1 LRPIALLVGLL
12 VLTGFARTWERLD
25 APEWGDIHWSTGRI
39 AVESLPCVGACEG
52 ERRLVPP
59 IGKYEETVAYDYRE
73 VTRTITPAQLSKES
87 ELSISVRLLLG
98 EVGPSRLVESAYG
111 LDEALAILDS
121 IANRRDP
128 AAYNPDDRARF
139 AGYTGCGRDE
149 AFATCANPDQYL
161 GLRAKRA
168 LAPAAHIRPELLEAA
183 VDRAVLAYWLID
195 SGTARGAAKGATSF
209 VHRCGGAAYGLSTD
223 HCDGIG
229 DDDVAGAEPNKGPLV
244 MRGPGK
250 FLGHLGH
257 YSLVDRSVIDY
268 AID

>member
-12 VLTGFARTWERLD
+12 VLTGFARTWERSD
-25 APEWGDIHWSTGRI
+25 APAADAIQWITGRI
-39 AVESLPCVGACEG
+39 AVADLPCVGACAG
-52 ERRLVPP
+52 ERRFVPP
-59 IGKYEETVAYDYRE
+59 IGSYDETVAYDYRE
-73 VTRTITPAQLSKES
+73 VTRTITPAQLAKES
-87 ELSISVRLLLG
+87 DLSISVRLLLG
-98 EVGPSRLVESAYG
+98 EVGPSRLVESEHG

-128 AAYNPDDRARF
+128 AAYNPDGRARF
-139 AGYTGCGRDE
+139 AGYPGCGRDE
-149 AFATCANPDQYL
+149 SFAACANPNQYL
-161 GLRAKRA
+161 GLKGKRA
-168 LAPAAHIRPELLEAA
+168 LAPAAHIQPALLEAA

-195 SGTARGAAKGATSF
+195 TGAARGAAKGATSF

-223 HCDGIG
+223 HCDGVG
-229 DDDVAGAEPNKGPLV
+229 DDVAGAEPNKGPLV

-250 FLGHLGH
+250 FLRHLGH